1 MKKSITSLMA
11 LLMVL
16 TLCVSF
22 TSCKNDDADVD
33 DELIYGTWKSY
44 TVRGNYDSSERLYL
58 PSKGKGTWSTST
70 GSREFKYSY
79 NNNKLTMT
87 FNDETVESYKVELLT
102 NISLNIVKVGES
114 SDYYRY
120 KFERQ

>member
-1 MKKSITSLMA
+1 MKKSVFNLMTF
-11 LLMVL
+11 LMVL
-16 TLCVSF
+16 TLCFSF
-22 TSCKNDDADVD
+22 SSCKDDSNDAD

-44 TVRGNYDSSERLYL
+44 TVKGNYDSSERLYL

-70 GSREFKYSY
+70 SSRDFKYSY
-79 NNNKLTMT
+79 SNNKLTMT
-87 FNDETVESYKVELLT
+87 FDDETVESYKVELLT